1 MPASSRTLEQFGHGR
16 LSDDEIVMRV
26 LTGDVGLFELLIRRH
41 DQRVYRIARAI
52 LRNEADAEDI
62 AQETYLRAFQH
73 LAQFEGRSKFST
85 WLLKIAI
92 HETLARHR
100 ENARF
105 VDLDDL
111 PESEVPRV
119 DARRSPEHTAA
130 RSEIREVLQRAIDE
144 LAPTLRTV
152 FMLREVEDMSSSEA
166 AEILEISEDNLNVRF
181 HRAKAALREKLIE
194 RAGEQGPS
202 LFMFEATRCE
212 RLIRQIFEQI
222 QHPVP

>member
-1 MPASSRTLEQFGHGR
+1 MEQFGQSR
-16 LSDDEIVMRV
+16 ISDEEIVKRV
-26 LTGDVGLFELLIRRH
+26 LAGDVGLFELLIRRH
-41 DQRVYRIARAI
+41 DQRVYRTARAI

-73 LAQFEGRSKFST
+73 LSQFEGRSKFST

-105 VDLDDL
+105 VDLDDI
-111 PESEVPRV
+111 PESDVPRA
-119 DARRSPEHTAA
+119 DARRSPEQIAA
-130 RSEIREVLQRAIDE
+130 RSEIREVLQRTIDG
-144 LAPTLRTV
+144 LPPTLRTV
-152 FMLREVEDMSSSEA
+152 FMLREIEGMSASEA

-181 HRAKAALREKLIE
+181 HRAKAALREKFIE

-202 LFMFEATRCE
+202 LFMFEAPRCE
-212 RLIRQIFEQI
+212 RLIRQIFDHI
-222 QHPVP
+222 QPPVR